1 MKLFRFVFL
10 ILICTS
16 FSPKLNTKVTLPVK
30 NFAEVKK
37 VNKVSSFYQSI
48 ESHNFNLPNFE
59 TFAIAFKGFEN
70 LQANGKIQN
79 NLLTIIDFSISSSK
93 NRLWIIDMNTRE
105 ILVNTLVAHGQNTGL
120 EYAEHFSNKN
130 ESHRSSLGFYVTGE
144 TYIGSHGLSLKLDG
158 MEAGINDNARKR
170 AIVIHG
176 ADYVSQSF
184 IANNNR
190 LGRSFGCPAIPV
202 KQTKEIIQTIKNK
215 SCLFIYHPSNEYLHK
230 SKLVIKSFEQEVI

>member
-1 MKLFRFVFL
+1 
-10 ILICTS
+10 
-16 FSPKLNTKVTLPVK
+16 
-30 NFAEVKK
+30 
-37 VNKVSSFYQSI
+37 
-48 ESHNFNLPNFE
+48 
-59 TFAIAFKGFEN
+59 
-70 LQANGKIQN
+70 
-79 NLLTIIDFSISSSK
+79 
-93 NRLWIIDMNTRE
+93 
-105 ILVNTLVAHGQNTGL
+105 
-120 EYAEHFSNKN
+120 
-130 ESHRSSLGFYVTGE
+130 SLGFYVTGE